1 MPHEEGVP
9 RRVGVPGLSAPLQ
22 MRGGSPVATFF
33 PEVAPPRRPPTPL
46 PHSPPSS
53 HPFLRLSHSR
63 SLPAQSQPRR
73 DPGALGAPLRGPS
86 VCPLEGA
93 AVGLSVCPSSAVLL
107 SLSVLGGCPSVCP
120 GVWLC
125 VRTPLAVG
133 VPVHFPGVHL
143 LGCLSV
149 PYPQRPPSVPRGVC
163 PSSRCLSTHW
173 GVHLGVQVCIEVSP
187 CPSGRPSPLPPPPRL
202 LTPDPTCCLSFRP
215 WWAAPLVVGAVEVP
229 EATLVFSSQGMCT
242 LGCTGWDGGAV

>member
-1 MPHEEGVP
+1 M
-9 RRVGVPGLSAPLQ
+9 
-22 MRGGSPVATFF
+22 
-33 PEVAPPRRPPTPL
+33 
-46 PHSPPSS
+46 
-53 HPFLRLSHSR
+53 
-63 SLPAQSQPRR
+63 
-73 DPGALGAPLRGPS
+73 
-86 VCPLEGA
+86 
-93 AVGLSVCPSSAVLL
+93 SVCPSSAVLL

-173 GVHLGVQVCIEVSP
+173 GVHRGVQVCIEVSL
-187 CPSGRPSPLPPPPRL
+187 CRFGRPSPLPPH
-202 LTPDPTCCLSFRP
+202 LTPPAASPSDPGGLHLWWLEQWRSLRPPWCFLLRGCVPWGTQGGMEGLCDGRGAGGLTWLPQKVLSIPARCSCLSSCQHHWVLGTALGAQHP
-215 WWAAPLVVGAVEVP
+215 SGMLAPPPDTQHPTMGSASPAAAQDPCWVVVSLV
-229 EATLVFSSQGMCT
+229 
-242 LGCTGWDGGAV
+242 GC